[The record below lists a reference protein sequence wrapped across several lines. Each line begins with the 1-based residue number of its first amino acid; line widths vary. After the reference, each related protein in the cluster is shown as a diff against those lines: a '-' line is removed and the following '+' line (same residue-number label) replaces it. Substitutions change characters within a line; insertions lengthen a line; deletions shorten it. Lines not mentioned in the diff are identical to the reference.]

1 MDLIKTYINNLQIIN
16 GISLDDYGNKKK
28 VKKNNKLADM
38 NRQIAKDIEN
48 KYPEMKIE
56 FAKLLQDD
64 NWRVRSQVA
73 HHMLEVMNYPQ
84 EYRKIALDEIKSVIE
99 RNVAVES
106 LGNRMWLEQW
116 YEQYP
121 QDKEL

>member
-1 MDLIKTYINNLQIIN
+1 M
-16 GISLDDYGNKKK
+16 DDYGDKKK

-38 NRQIAKDIEN
+38 NRQTAKDIEN

-64 NWRVRSQVA
+64 NWCVRSQVA